1 MAELNLAN
9 IQKAQD
15 IAKQTM
21 LELNR
26 EITVG
31 MSERD
36 IIVLAQKKMVDK
48 GSDEWWY
55 HGLPGLVLLGKH
67 SAVSV
72 GSKDINHTDEYRV
85 AENDIITID
94 IAPTYHKGW
103 GDYARTLF
111 MENGRMCLLDQPE
124 GPKHKEG
131 LEAELHIHRYM
142 VEHCDPDMTYE
153 AVFEVLGAE
162 IQKLGFRNLD
172 FKGNLGHSI
181 EIDQADRVYLEKGN
195 WLTLR
200 QVGKPFTL
208 EPHIANCA
216 DYGFKRENIYVIEG
230 DRLVEI

>member
-85 AENDIITID
+85 AGNDIITID

-111 MENGRMCLLDQPE
+111 MENGRMCPLDQPE
-124 GPKHKEG
+124 DPKHKEG

-142 VEHCDPDMTYE
+142 VEH
-153 AVFEVLGAE
+153 
-162 IQKLGFRNLD
+162 
-172 FKGNLGHSI
+172 S
-181 EIDQADRVYLEKGN
+181 DRVIAVYDGRETGGTAK
-195 WLTLR
+195 TIRFTHRMKKELR
-200 QVGKPFTL
+200 EIPVGEIVLPDHLKPKT
-208 EPHIANCA
+208 
-216 DYGFKRENIYVIEG
+216 K
-230 DRLVEI
+230 

>member
-1 MAELNLAN
+1 MFVGNKSYTCEANLN
-9 IQKAQD
+9 
-15 IAKQTM
+15 
-21 LELNR
+21 
-26 EITVG
+26 
-31 MSERD
+31 
-36 IIVLAQKKMVDK
+36 
-48 GSDEWWY
+48 W
-55 HGLPGLVLLGKH
+55 
-67 SAVSV
+67 
-72 GSKDINHTDEYRV
+72 
-85 AENDIITID
+85 
-94 IAPTYHKGW
+94 
-103 GDYARTLF
+103 
-111 MENGRMCLLDQPE
+111 
-124 GPKHKEG
+124 
-131 LEAELHIHRYM
+131 YM

-195 WLTLR
+195 RLTLR